1 FYSREQKKEK
11 PARLEREKEI
21 LLFLRTIVIFNMT
34 LFMNHQLR
42 KYKLDFT
49 VILLFGTIVGL
60 SYLVDW
66 RVGEELFET
75 TFWRFLKEMLTILP
89 CMFILIGLFDVWVP
103 REKIEKHI
111 GSGSGLKGIILMI
124 LLAVTQVGPL
134 YAAFPVAHL
143 LWKKGC
149 SLRNIFVYVG
159 MFSAAKIPMLTF
171 EIGFMGLKFSLLRLI
186 LTIPV
191 FVLIAI
197 FLEKRLRNT
206 SYEITKPE

>member
-1 FYSREQKKEK
+1 
-11 PARLEREKEI
+11 
-21 LLFLRTIVIFNMT
+21 
-34 LFMNHQLR
+34 MNNQLR
-42 KYKLDFT
+42 KYRLDFT
-49 VILLFGTIVGL
+49 VILLFGTIVGV
-60 SYLVDW
+60 SYLAGW
-66 RVGEELFET
+66 TAGEKLFET

-89 CMFILIGLFDVWVP
+89 CMFILIGLFDVWIP

-111 GSGSGLKGIILMI
+111 GSGSGIKGIILMI

-171 EIGFMGLKFSLLRLI
+171 EIVFMGLKFSLLRLI

-191 FVLIAI
+191 FVIIAV
-197 FLEKRLRNT
+197 FMEKRLRDT

>member
-1 FYSREQKKEK
+1 MFKE
-11 PARLEREKEI
+11 
-21 LLFLRTIVIFNMT
+21 
-34 LFMNHQLR
+34 LR
-42 KYKLDFT
+42 KYKFDFT
-49 VILLFGTIVGL
+49 VIVLFTGL
-60 SYLVDW
+60 IGVSYLAGWTTGQQLV
-66 RVGEELFET
+66 ET

-89 CMFILIGLFDVWVP
+89 CMFILIGLFDVWIP
-103 REKIEKHI
+103 REKIEKHVGR
-111 GSGSGLKGIILMI
+111 GSGIKGIALMI

-171 EIGFMGLKFSLLRLI
+171 EIGFLGITFSVLRLI

-191 FVLIAI
+191 FILIAWVLHKI
-197 FLEKRLRNT
+197 LKGKQYSMGT
-206 SYEITKPE
+206 PE

>member
-1 FYSREQKKEK
+1 MLKLIKKY
-11 PARLEREKEI
+11 R
-21 LLFLRTIVIFNMT
+21 F
-34 LFMNHQLR
+34 
-42 KYKLDFT
+42 DFT
-49 VILLFGTIVGL
+49 VIILFAGL
-60 SYLVDW
+60 IGVSYLAEW
-66 RVGEELFET
+66 TTGQQLFET

-89 CMFILIGLFDVWVP
+89 CMFILIGLFDVWIP
-103 REKIEKHI
+103 REKIEKHVGK
-111 GSGSGLKGIILMI
+111 GSGIKGIALMI

-143 LWKKGC
+143 LWKKGS

-171 EIGFMGLKFSLLRLI
+171 EIGFLGLKFSILRVI

-191 FVLIAI
+191 FIIIAI
-197 FLEKRLRNT
+197 IMERRLHNT

>member
-1 FYSREQKKEK
+1 MFKE
-11 PARLEREKEI
+11 
-21 LLFLRTIVIFNMT
+21 
-34 LFMNHQLR
+34 LR
-42 KYKLDFT
+42 KYKFDFT
-49 VILLFGTIVGL
+49 IIALFTGL
-60 SYLVDW
+60 IGVSYLAGWTTGQHLV
-66 RVGEELFET
+66 ET

-89 CMFILIGLFDVWVP
+89 CMFILIGLFDVWIP
-103 REKIEKHI
+103 REKIEKHVGR
-111 GSGSGLKGIILMI
+111 GSGIKGIALMI

-171 EIGFMGLKFSLLRLI
+171 EIGFLGITFSVLRLI

-191 FVLIAI
+191 FILIAWV
-197 FLEKRLRNT
+197 LHKSLQGKQYSMGT
-206 SYEITKPE
+206 PE

>member
-1 FYSREQKKEK
+1 
-11 PARLEREKEI
+11 
-21 LLFLRTIVIFNMT
+21 
-34 LFMNHQLR
+34 MNDQLR

-49 VILLFGTIVGL
+49 VILLFGTIVGI
-60 SYLVDW
+60 SYMVDW
-66 RVGEELFET
+66 AAGEELFET

-89 CMFILIGLFDVWVP
+89 CMFILVGLFDVWVP

-111 GSGSGLKGIILMI
+111 GSGSGLKGIVLMI

-191 FVLIAI
+191 FVLIA
-197 FLEKRLRNT
+197 FFMERQLRNR
-206 SYEITKPE
+206 SYEVTKPE

>member
-1 FYSREQKKEK
+1 MIKQIKKYK
-11 PARLEREKEI
+11 FDFTTI
-21 LLFLRTIVIFNMT
+21 LLFAGFIGV
-34 LFMNHQLR
+34 
-42 KYKLDFT
+42 
-49 VILLFGTIVGL
+49 
-60 SYLVDW
+60 SYIVDW
-66 RVGEELFET
+66 TVGEELFET
-75 TFWRFLKEMLTILP
+75 TFWRFLREMLTILP

-103 REKIEKHI
+103 REKIEKHV
-111 GSGSGLKGIILMI
+111 GSGSGIKGIALMI

-159 MFSAAKIPMLTF
+159 TFSAAKIPMLTF
-171 EIGFMGLKFSLLRLI
+171 EIGFLGLKFSILRLI

-191 FVLIAI
+191 FILIAVI
-197 FLEKRLRNT
+197 MERRLRHK